1 MVFPYKSEAD
11 LKVHIMVVENEKKC
25 KQTNKLNTQCKR
37 RKFANRNIQSRQN
50 VFSLLF
56 LRETTNISKI
66 ISVFEKPVEIQ
77 LKNN

>member
-1 MVFPYKSEAD
+1 
-11 LKVHIMVVENEKKC
+11 MVVENEKKC

-50 VFSLLF
+50 VKLLIEKLFSLLF